1 MQSERFTIKD
11 IPEADR
17 PRERLIRYGSEALS
31 NSELLAI
38 ILRTGTKSETAI
50 DMANRLI
57 SSKEGLKFLS
67 NCTIQELSQIKG
79 IGNAKASQIKAAVE
93 LGKRIKN
100 YRTDNKIKIN
110 SPEGIADLVME
121 DMRYLKKEYL
131 KVIFLNTKNIV
142 IDVKDLSIGSLN
154 ASVVH
159 PREIYS
165 EAIRRSSA
173 SIVICHN
180 LPSGDPTPSQ
190 EDINITRRLH
200 EVGKLVGIDLL
211 DHVIIG
217 DGCYISLKEKGILW

>member
-17 PRERLIRYGSEALS
+17 PRERLIKYGPEALS

-57 SSKEGLKFLS
+57 SGQEGLKFLS
-67 NCTIQELSQIKG
+67 SCTIQELGQIKG

-100 YRTDNKIKIN
+100 YRADNRTKIN
-110 SPEGIADLVME
+110 NPQDIADLVME
-121 DMRYLKKEYL
+121 DMRYLKREYL

-142 IDVKDLSIGSLN
+142 IDVQDLSIGSLN

-159 PREIYS
+159 PREIFS

-180 LPSGDPTPSQ
+180 HPSGDPTSSQ

-211 DHVIIG
+211 DHIIIG
-217 DGCYISLKEKGILW
+217 DGSYISLKEKGIL

>member
-1 MQSERFTIKD
+1 MHSERFTIKD
-11 IPEADR
+11 IPVEDR
-17 PRERLIRYGSEALS
+17 PRERLIKYGSEALS

-50 DMANRLI
+50 DMATRLI
-57 SSKEGLKFLS
+57 SSNDGLKFLS
-67 NCTIQELSQIKG
+67 SCTIQELSQVKG
-79 IGNAKASQIKAAVE
+79 IGQAKASQIKAAVE
-93 LGKRIKN
+93 LGKRLKS
-100 YRTDNKIKIN
+100 YRTDNKMKIN
-110 SPEGIADLVME
+110 SPEDIADLVME
-121 DMRYLKKEYL
+121 DMRYLKKEHL
-131 KVIFLNTKNIV
+131 RVIFLNTKNIV

-173 SIVICHN
+173 AIIICHN
-180 LPSGDPTPSQ
+180 HPSGDPTSSQ
-190 EDINITRRLH
+190 EDINITRRLF

-217 DGCYISLKEKGILW
+217 DGCYISLKEKGIL

>member
-11 IPEADR
+11 IPVEDR
-17 PRERLIRYGSEALS
+17 PRERLIKYGSEALS

-38 ILRTGTKSETAI
+38 ILRTGSKSETAI
-50 DMANRLI
+50 DMATRLLI
-57 SSKEGLKFLS
+57 SNKEGLKFLS
-67 NCTIQELSQIKG
+67 TCTIQELSQVKG

-93 LGKRIKN
+93 LGKRLKN
-100 YRTDNKIKIN
+100 YRNDNKIKIS
-110 SPEGIADLVME
+110 SPEDIADLVME
-121 DMRYLKKEYL
+121 EMRYLKKEHL

-142 IDVKDLSIGSLN
+142 IDMQDLSMGSLN

-173 SIVICHN
+173 AIIICHN
-180 LPSGDPTPSQ
+180 HPSGDPTSSQ
-190 EDINITRRLH
+190 EDINITKRLF

-217 DGCYISLKEKGILW
+217 DGCYISLKEKGIL

>member
-100 YRTDNKIKIN
+100 YRTDNRIKIN
-110 SPEGIADLVME
+110 CPEDIADLVME

-131 KVIFLNTKNIV
+131 RVIFLNTKNIV

-180 LPSGDPTPSQ
+180 HPSGDPTSSQ

-217 DGCYISLKEKGILW
+217 DGCYISLKEKGIL

>member
-180 LPSGDPTPSQ
+180 HPSGDPTPSQ

-217 DGCYISLKEKGILW
+217 DGCYISLKEKGIL